1 MDNKDF
7 HKGVRCTRLA
17 REFTRLHLAQHG
29 WNITDAFNRL
39 SAGKGLLSNND
50 KKALELYRNCLV
62 QFRRCGMPTIK
73 YKANIQELAAW
84 CRNRLTPWRTV
95 VSKHIQQQ
103 IAELEAGQRP
113 IYLRELHEFRYY
125 GGNDGSLDIYYLLKV
140 NGEKDNEK
148 IQRVISDLLAKTPK
162 QLAQCSLSVDAE
174 HPKVTYDSR
183 YTVRCRLNEMP
194 TFGGNKGVKQMVVP
208 EEGEPTEITISFS
221 NFIRDNLN
229 YIYDIPGKA
238 DQNLLSSIE
247 DNLNRL
253 KTLREH
259 LAAVANSPV
268 MDKATMEKAIES
280 LDRELDSFAWP
291 L

>member
-73 YKANIQELAAW
+73 CKANIQELAAW
-84 CRNRLTPWRTV
+84 CRNRLTRTV
-95 VSKHIQQQ
+95 DSKHIQQQ

-113 IYLRELHEFRYY
+113 IYLRELPEFINY
-125 GGNDGSLDIYYLLKV
+125 GGNDGNLDIYYLLKV
-140 NGEKDNEK
+140 DGEKDNDT
-148 IQRVISDLLAKTPK
+148 IQRFISDLLAKTPK
-162 QLAQCSLSVDAE
+162 QLAKCSLSVDAE

-221 NFIRDNLN
+221 DFIRDNLN

-238 DQNLLSSIE
+238 DQSLLSSIE

-259 LAAVANSPV
+259 LASVAKSPK
-268 MDKATMEKAIES
+268 MDKTIMNDTIES

-291 L
+291 V